1 MFGGMLKGKLNSLS
15 IKSMKVALGVLV
27 SAFLVGLVSPFYLT
41 DTSYNAVL
49 DLVNNIFATLPNLEV
64 NSAIETKAA
73 LCANSVLLLIWYAVG
88 ISLLGVALA
97 YILLALRSFVLGF
110 CLSILIMGDAAYG
123 IVLSLLAILPQ
134 HLLLLPVFLFACVFS
149 AKFSY
154 ELICGNT
161 DLKNSLIFYSIS
173 FVILWLFILLA
184 SCFQGYISPKLLA
197 VFFGFLS

>member
-1 MFGGMLKGKLNSLS
+1 MLKGKLNSLS

-41 DTSYNAVL
+41 NASYSAVL
-49 DLVNNIFATLPNLEV
+49 EIVNNIFAALPNLEV
-64 NSAIETKAA
+64 NSAAETKAA
-73 LCANSVLLLIWYAVG
+73 LCANSVLLLIWYVAG
-88 ISLLGVALA
+88 MSLIGVVLA

-134 HLLLLPVFLFACVFS
+134 HLLLLPIFLFACVFS

-154 ELICGNT
+154 ELICGNV
-161 DLKNSLIFYSIS
+161 DLKNSLFIYSMIF
-173 FVILWLFILLA
+173 VVLWFFAVLA
-184 SCFQGYISPKLLA
+184 ACFQGYISPKLLA
-197 VFFGFLS
+197 MFFGFLA

>member
-41 DTSYNAVL
+41 NASYSAVL
-49 DLVNNIFATLPNLEV
+49 EIVNNIFAALPNLEV
-64 NSAIETKAA
+64 NSAAETKAA
-73 LCANSVLLLIWYAVG
+73 LCANSVLLLIWYVAG
-88 ISLLGVALA
+88 MSLIGVVLA

-134 HLLLLPVFLFACVFS
+134 HLLLLPIFLFACVFS

-154 ELICGNT
+154 ELICGNV
-161 DLKNSLIFYSIS
+161 DLKNSLFIYSMIF
-173 FVILWLFILLA
+173 VVLWFFAVLA
-184 SCFQGYISPKLLA
+184 ACFQGYISPKLLA
-197 VFFGFLS
+197 MFFGFLA